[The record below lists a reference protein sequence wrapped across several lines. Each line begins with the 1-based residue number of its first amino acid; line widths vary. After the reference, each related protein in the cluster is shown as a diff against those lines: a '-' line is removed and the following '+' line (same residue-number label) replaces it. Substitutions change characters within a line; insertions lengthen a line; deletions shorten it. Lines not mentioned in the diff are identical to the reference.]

1 MVDYKLKIEDEYILN
16 RLLNINLTYSKI
28 TQNFTDIYLN
38 NLNIPYGSALFKIN
52 NNKINKIK
60 ENTSGMSFSRLFN
73 FIKFVDKY
81 INLKNINLVFLLVV
95 HDKLNNYFN
104 YNELN
109 IPILL
114 GSIDINDNSLK
125 KFKTYLIPNLYYYS
139 DLILY
144 LNKDDNSIIS
154 TLDNSIKK
162 AIFIGS
168 NSNPNR
174 ENLYKTF
181 KNRDNFY
188 IDIKPPFS
196 GEKPMSESE
205 QTKYSILLS
214 EDGVTTAWNGL
225 LWKVSSNNFVLM
237 RKTNNTEYWYSLLD
251 NNNITKYNNNDE
263 LKFLVFCHLNIIKN
277 KCKYIKEYNKII
289 NQIKQQKK
297 IARIILNKQFNIR
310 YLEEIFR
317 RI

>member
-1 MVDYKLKIEDEYILN
+1 MVDYKLNIEDEVVLN
-16 RLLNINLTYSKI
+16 RLLNINLKYSKI
-28 TQNFTDIYLN
+28 TQNFTDIYLS
-38 NLNIPYGSALFKIN
+38 NLNIPFGSALFKIN
-52 NNKINKIK
+52 NNKLNKIK
-60 ENTSGMSFSRLFN
+60 QNIGDLTIGRLSH

-95 HDKLNNYFN
+95 NDKLDNYLN
-104 YNELN
+104 YIEFN

-114 GSIDINDNSLK
+114 GSIDITDNHLK
-125 KFKTYLIPNLYYYS
+125 KFKTYLIPNLYYYK

-181 KNRDNFY
+181 KDKKMFY
-188 IDIKPPFS
+188 IDIKIPLTS
-196 GEKPMSESE
+196 NKIMSESD

-225 LWKVSSNNFVLM
+225 LWKLSSNNFVLM
-237 RKTNNTEYWYSLLD
+237 RETNNTEYWYSLLD
-251 NNNITKYNNNDE
+251 NNVILKYKDNDE
-263 LKFLVFCHLNIIKN
+263 LKFLVFCHLNIINN
-277 KCKYIKEYNKII
+277 KCKYINEYIDII
-289 NQIKQQKK
+289 NKIKQQKK

-310 YLEEIFR
+310 YLEEIFS